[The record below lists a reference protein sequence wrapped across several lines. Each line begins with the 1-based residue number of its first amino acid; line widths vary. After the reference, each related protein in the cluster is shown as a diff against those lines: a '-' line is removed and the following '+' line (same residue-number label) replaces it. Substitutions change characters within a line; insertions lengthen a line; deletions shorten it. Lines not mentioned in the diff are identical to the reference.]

1 MEVYCTRPR
10 CARPKNHCP
19 DLDDTT
25 TLKTTPQKYCTTCG
39 MPLLLDGRY
48 VPIRLLNRGG
58 FGAAFLARDRRIPG
72 MPLCVVKQLQ
82 PAGNLTPDQL
92 NTAERLFE
100 TEAEV
105 LADIGKEHEQI
116 PELFAYFPILISSQQ
131 SGQTDQFFYLVQEY
145 IDGQNLEEELGQK
158 GKFSEQE
165 ALVVMQEILKILKFI
180 HDRGIIHRDIKPS
193 NIMRRRDGKLFLLDF
208 GAVKQVAAASA
219 STGYS
224 TGIYTVGY
232 AAPEQMSGNRV
243 FPATDI
249 YALAATILNLLSG
262 EDPSQLFDPY
272 MNKWTWWKKVNIDSD
287 LRYILDKMLLPAV
300 SERFQSAN
308 QVLDALGQYLTPPT
322 VLPTSFSSPGASN
335 YKTQAAFSIGE
346 LLAGAAF
353 SGFEGALIA
362 IALFSLIKPP
372 IVSFIIASL
381 ILSLLIF
388 AQTKRWLTTSNLLI
402 IAAVS
407 FAIVLL
413 IPEIVK
419 PQVVFISV
427 VASLIAIA
435 ATALFRLIYQFLS
448 RMM

>member
-19 DLDDTT
+19 DLDDTI

-48 VPIRLLNRGG
+48 VPIGLLNRGG

-116 PELFAYFPILISSQQ
+116 PELFAYFPILLSSQQ

-145 IDGQNLEEELGQK
+145 IEGQNLEDELAEK

-165 ALVVMQEILKILKFI
+165 VLEVMQEILKILQFI
-180 HDRGIIHRDIKPS
+180 HQRNIIHRDIKPS
-193 NIMRRRDGKLFLLDF
+193 NIMRRRRDGKLFLLDF
-208 GAVKQVAAASA
+208 GAVKQVTAASVSA
-219 STGYS
+219 VSS

-232 AAPEQMSGNRV
+232 AAPEQISGNRV
-243 FPATDI
+243 FSATDI
-249 YALAATILNLLSG
+249 YALGATILNLLSG

-272 MNKWTWWKKVNIDSD
+272 INKWTWWKKVNINPD
-287 LRYILDKMLLPAV
+287 LSYILDKMLLPAV
-300 SERFQSAN
+300 NERFQSAD
-308 QVLDALGQYLTPPT
+308 QVLDALGEYLTPAT
-322 VLPTSFSSPGASN
+322 VIAPPNQGARI
-335 YKTQAAFSIGE
+335 KQTQGAFSLWE

-353 SGFEGALIA
+353 SGFEGGLIA
-362 IALFSLIKPP
+362 IALFSLIKSP

-419 PQVVFISV
+419 PQVIFISV

-435 ATALFRLIYQFLS
+435 ATALFRLIYQFLY
-448 RMM
+448 RIM

>member
-58 FGAAFLARDRRIPG
+58 FGAAFVARDRRIPG

-82 PAGNLTPDQL
+82 PSGNLTPDQL

-105 LADIGKEHEQI
+105 LAEIGKEHEQI

-145 IDGQNLEEELGQK
+145 IEGQNLEDELAEK

-165 ALVVMQEILKILKFI
+165 ALEVMQEILKILQFI
-180 HDRGIIHRDIKPS
+180 HQRNIIHRDIKPS

-208 GAVKQVAAASA
+208 GAVKQVTAASV
-219 STGYS
+219 STVSS

-232 AAPEQMSGNRV
+232 AAPEQILGNRV
-243 FPATDI
+243 FSATDI

-272 MNKWTWWKKVNIDSD
+272 MNKWTWWKKVNINQD

-300 SERFQSAN
+300 NERFQTAN
-308 QVLDALGQYLTPPT
+308 QVLDALGEYLTPAT
-322 VLPTSFSSPGASN
+322 VITPRNRGARIHQ
-335 YKTQAAFSIGE
+335 TQSAFSIGE

-353 SGFEGALIA
+353 SGFEGGLIA
-362 IALFSLIKPP
+362 IALFSVIESP
-372 IVSFIIASL
+372 IVTFIIASL

-388 AQTKRWLTTSNLLI
+388 AQTKRWLTTSKLLI

-419 PQVVFISV
+419 PQVIFISV
-427 VASLIAIA
+427 IAGLIAIA
-435 ATALFRLIYQFLS
+435 ATALFRLTYKLLS
-448 RMM
+448 RIM